1 MRIHIRHEIA
11 HGFQP
16 PVRFLNATLRLTP
29 RSHESQ
35 HVARWRVEIDGDS
48 RIRAFDDGFGNCM
61 HTLSMS
67 DRTENLRILAEGVV
81 DTFDAAGIV
90 RATVER
96 FPPEMFLRETALT
109 APDKRLREIAAAIE
123 AGDRIERLHALLL
136 ELGDVDKKSEPASP
150 QSEAAGGQAQKQN
163 AADKA
168 AQASAK
174 DAEATDGDARESVSD
189 AAKRRAH
196 DFIVCARLIG
206 APARFVSG
214 YHLHPEADTGGA
226 HCWAEA
232 YVEGVGW
239 IGFDPT
245 NVICPHESHVRMAVG
260 LDALDAACVR
270 VAPSPSTMT
279 ERVEVRR
286 QS

>member
-11 HGFQP
+11 HTFEP

-35 HVARWRVEIDGDS
+35 HIARWRVEIDGDS

-67 DRTENLRILAEGVV
+67 GQTETLRLFAEGVV

-96 FPPEMFLRETALT
+96 FPPELFLRETSLT
-109 APDKRLREIAAAIE
+109 SPNDRLRALAAKVEGAN
-123 AGDRIERLHALLL
+123 RIERLHALLL
-136 ELGDVDKKSEPASP
+136 LLSDDEKPEKPAQAQTKEPAAQQ
-150 QSEAAGGQAQKQN
+150 QSQAAPAPK
-163 AADKA
+163 ASTAEDKNKIKA
-168 AQASAK
+168 L
-174 DAEATDGDARESVSD
+174 V
-189 AAKRRAH
+189 H
-196 DFIVCARLIG
+196 DFIVCARLVG

-214 YHLHPEADTGGA
+214 YHLHPETQAGGF
-226 HCWAEA
+226 HFWAEA
-232 YVEGVGW
+232 HVEGVGW
-239 IGFDPT
+239 IGFDPA
-245 NVICPHESHVRMAVG
+245 NAICPHESHVRMAVG
-260 LDALDAACVR
+260 LDALDAMCMR
-270 VAPSPSTMT
+270 IAPTPQTVT
-279 ERVEVRR
+279 ETVLVRR

>member
-11 HGFQP
+11 HGFEP

-35 HVARWRVEIDGDS
+35 HVTRWRVEIDGDS
-48 RIRAFDDGFGNCM
+48 RIRAFDDGFGNCL

-67 DRTENLRILAEGVV
+67 GSTGSLRITTEGVV

-90 RATVER
+90 RATIER
-96 FPPEMFLRETALT
+96 FPPELFLRETALT
-109 APDKRLREIAAAIE
+109 TPDKRLREIAASIE
-123 AGDRIERLHALLL
+123 PGDRIERLHALML
-136 ELGDVDKKSEPASP
+136 ELGEPSKKDETASAP
-150 QSEAAGGQAQKQN
+150 SQSAAGQEQKQG
-163 AADKA
+163 AEASADKA
-168 AQASAK
+168 P
-174 DAEATDGDARESVSD
+174 ESISG

-196 DFIVCARLIG
+196 DFIVCARLMG

-232 YVEGVGW
+232 YVEDVGW
-239 IGFDPT
+239 IGFDPAH
-245 NVICPHESHVRMAVG
+245 VICPHESHVRMAVG
-260 LDALDAACVR
+260 LDALDAACAR
-270 VAPSPSTMT
+270 VAPSPSTAI

>member
-11 HGFQP
+11 HVFEP
-16 PVRFLNATLRLTP
+16 PVRFLNAVLRLNP

-61 HTLSMS
+61 HTLSMTGQ
-67 DRTENLRILAEGVV
+67 TESLRILAEGVV
-81 DTFDAAGIV
+81 ETFDAAGIV

-96 FPPEMFLRETALT
+96 FPPELFLRESSLT
-109 APDKRLREIAAAIE
+109 QPDERLRDIAARIE
-123 AGDRIERLHALLL
+123 AGNAIERLHALLL
-136 ELGDVDKKSEPASP
+136 RIGEDDKKKPA
-150 QSEAAGGQAQKQN
+150 QSQAQTGDGLRQAQGPDEAD
-163 AADKA
+163 AADGNPSDRAKA
-168 AQASAK
+168 L
-174 DAEATDGDARESVSD
+174 T
-189 AAKRRAH
+189 H

-214 YHLHPEADTGGA
+214 YYVDPKSGDGGA
-226 HCWAEA
+226 HFWAEA

-239 IGFDPT
+239 IGFDPA
-245 NVICPHESHVRMAVG
+245 NAICPHESHVRMAIG

-270 VAPSPSTMT
+270 AAPAPLSIT
-279 ERVEVRR
+279 EAVDVRR
-286 QS
+286 ES